1 VLHPDRGA
9 VIDSL
14 LAEGLRLLP
23 GSPAT
28 RAAAFLAW
36 ISRGDSTG
44 ARKALELSSRAQS
57 EWDGSPDWKVR
68 HARALL
74 ACGRSREAEPFLM
87 RALDLLDDAQ
97 PGAGESARLRKEIF
111 SLTESARSIK
121 P

>member
-1 VLHPDRGA
+1 
-9 VIDSL
+9 
-14 LAEGLRLLP
+14 
-23 GSPAT
+23 
-28 RAAAFLAW
+28 LAW